1 MFFQSTTSAGFK
13 NEDSH
18 LQENSEDSTESYSSS
33 NSDSN
38 FNGSISLTFD
48 AHWNTPT
55 GGISDSHKFHLLQ
68 WTKTAEGSQK
78 WLSSP
83 ALSYSSLSS
92 DEKEAVDTLLLLANC
107 YSEDRIVSSKNSP
120 EKERIA
126 EFQDL
131 KRKRKTNTECTKDCS
146 KNARIE
152 KEAENCR
159 DEIILDTVKKTYLE
173 ATHKQIPM
181 LSTGSG
187 TFSCAFCGKSFSS
200 YQALGGHKSSCRS
213 NPLKKEL
220 QGSMKDTMKELTSSN
235 IHQCKW
241 CSKTFSTGQ
250 ALGGHQRLH
259 RTGQVERRISGP
271 LVSGKEI
278 RKESLSQ
285 MHYLTSSVQ
294 EAQDEVNNK
303 KRKVMMFGVDINENS
318 AEDMD
323 ELTYL
328 RL

>member
-1 MFFQSTTSAGFK
+1 MEDQKMRAPRKFMFFQSTTSAGFK
-13 NEDSH
+13 NEEDSH

-33 NSDSN
+33 NSASD

-55 GGISDSHKFHLLQ
+55 DGISDSHKFHLLQ
-68 WTKTAEGSQK
+68 WTKTAQGSQK
-78 WLSSP
+78 RLSSP
-83 ALSYSSLSS
+83 ALSYSSVSTN
-92 DEKEAVDTLLLLANC
+92 EKEAVDTLLLLATC
-107 YSEDRIVSSKNSP
+107 YSEDHRVSSKNSP
-120 EKERIA
+120 EKNEIA

-152 KEAENCR
+152 RETENCR
-159 DEIILDTVKKTYLE
+159 DEIISDTVKKTYLE
-173 ATHKQIPM
+173 PM

-187 TFSCAFCGKSFSS
+187 TFSCAFCGKCFSS

-213 NPLKKEL
+213 NPMKKAL
-220 QGSMKDTMKELTSSN
+220 QGSVSGTIKELTSSN

-241 CSKTFSTGQ
+241 CSKTFSTGR

-259 RTGQVERRISGP
+259 RTGQVEPRICN
-271 LVSGKEI
+271 
-278 RKESLSQ
+278 
-285 MHYLTSSVQ
+285 LTSTVQ
-294 EAQDEVNNK
+294 EAQDEVTNK
-303 KRKVMMFGVDINENS
+303 KRKVMMFGVDLNENS
-318 AEDMD
+318 PKDMD
-323 ELTYL
+323 ELTAL